1 MIREDFLQR
10 LHRAGLSLGLLDDA
24 SASSPMEPSSAAEP
38 SASESPEIAGFP
50 HFEEALTHPSFANEQ
65 RLGRR
70 IDNQRLEFLGD
81 AVLGLFASEILM
93 ERFPAAKEGEL
104 SLMRSQLVNTDAL
117 AAWARVIGLGAVLR
131 LGRGADAAGE
141 RERDNVLADAVE
153 ALVGAIYLDR
163 GIVAARRFSAAI
175 VREPLSRLE
184 GATAVGRDPKS
195 ELQEQVQAE
204 GEPSPRYRV
213 VGVEGPDHR
222 RAFIVVVEV
231 NGEILGEGRGRSKK
245 LAEQAAARAAIEAR
259 RRARSDRPGA
269 AERAATE
276 TESEAGAA
284 APLADGSPTRGS
296 SARPGDPE

>member
-153 ALVGAIYLDR
+153 ALIGAIYLDR

-269 AERAATE
+269 AERAAAE